1 MSVTSLAGG
10 IGLGLQTAKGT
21 VQGTIVYVP
30 ATQVDLN
37 FEQNANPYPF
47 EVGGD
52 YWQKDSY
59 KSSVMGAGG
68 FDALARPDT
77 IGYMLKAF
85 FGSCQTTAGPEAGT
99 YEHLFTG
106 RRAANGTWGGD
117 GMIPWVTLV
126 KNLAGKM
133 AEQHSDARCASC
145 RLNYPTANLV
155 NYNAAFIAAFPEE
168 VAVPPVMTFDADPAF
183 NTCTGLVTVGEA
195 GGATYDRT
203 DPTNGNNAKA
213 TAITIDLQ
221 NQLSTDEFS
230 IGSYY
235 LDDVT
240 LMSKSAAVTYDL
252 IMRDAGLWR
261 EVYRNGAAG
270 VGQWDPAL
278 FSGQLTVRSETAKP
292 IAGTTKGSMEVYIPK
307 LDYLALPTGLSGNE
321 LVRISLRSQLT
332 QGEALAP
339 IEIRLVNSVATYPD

>member
-21 VQGTIVYVP
+21 PQATIQYIP

-37 FEQNANPYPF
+37 FEQNAEVYPF

-85 FGSCQTTAGPEAGT
+85 FGSCTTSAGPGAGT
-99 YEHLFTG
+99 FQHVFTG
-106 RRAANGTWGGD
+106 RRVANPTWGGD
-117 GMIPWVTLV
+117 GMLPWATLV

-133 AEQHSDARCASC
+133 AEQHSDARCRSC

-155 NYNAAFIAAFPEE
+155 SYNAAYIAALPEE
-168 VAVPPVMTFDADPAF
+168 VNVPGSMSFDADPAF
-183 NTCTGLVTVGEA
+183 NTCTGVVSVGTS
-195 GGATYDRT
+195 GGTAYDRT
-203 DPTNGNNAKA
+203 DPVNGNNAKA

-240 LMSKSAAVTYDL
+240 LMSKTAGVTYDL
-252 IMRDAGLWR
+252 IMRDARLWR
-261 EVYRNGAAG
+261 EVYRFGAAG
-270 VGQWDPAL
+270 IGQWDPAL
-278 FSGQLTVRSETAKP
+278 FSGQLTVVSETAKP
-292 IAGTTKGSMEVYIPK
+292 ISGAVKGSLKVEIPK

-332 QGEALAP
+332 QGELAAP
-339 IEIRLVNSVATYPD
+339 IIVTLINSVATYPD

>member
-21 VQGTIVYVP
+21 VQSTVTYVP

-37 FEQNANPYPF
+37 FEQNAEVYPF

-59 KSSVMGAGG
+59 KSSVMGQGG
-68 FDALARPDT
+68 FDALARPDS

-85 FGSCQTTAGPEAGT
+85 FGSCQTVAGPEAGT
-99 YEHLFTG
+99 FQHTFTG
-106 RRAANGTWGGD
+106 RRTASGTWLGD
-117 GMIPWVTLV
+117 GMLPWVTLV
-126 KNLAGKM
+126 KNLAGRM

-155 NYNAAFIAAFPEE
+155 SYNAAFVAALPEE
-168 VAVPPVMTFDADPAF
+168 VNVPPTMVFDADAAF
-183 NTCTGLVTVGEA
+183 NTCTGLVEVGVQ
-195 GGATYDRT
+195 GGTAYDRT
-203 DPTNGNNAKA
+203 DPVNGNNAKA
-213 TAITIDLQ
+213 TSITIDLQ

-240 LMSKSAAVTYDL
+240 LMSKTASVQYEL
-252 IMRDAGLWR
+252 IMRDARLWR

-270 VGQWDPAL
+270 IGQWDPAL
-278 FSGQLTVRSETAKP
+278 FSGQLTVTSETAKP
-292 IAGTTKGSMEVYIPK
+292 IVGATKGSLKVYIPK

-321 LVRISLRSQLT
+321 LVRIGLRSQLT
-332 QGEALAP
+332 QGDLLAP
-339 IEIRLVNSVATYPD
+339 IEITLINTVTSYPD

>member
-10 IGLGLQTAKGT
+10 IGLGLQTAKAVPQT
-21 VQGTIVYVP
+21 TINYVP

-37 FEQNANPYPF
+37 FEQNAEVYPF

-68 FDALARPDT
+68 FDALARPDS

-85 FGSCQTTAGPEAGT
+85 FGSCQSSSGPGAGT
-99 YEHLFTG
+99 FTHVFTG
-106 RRAANGTWGGD
+106 RRAANPTWLGD
-117 GMIPWVTLV
+117 GMLPWITLV

-133 AEQHSDARCASC
+133 AEQHSDARCRSC

-155 NYNAAFIAAFPEE
+155 SYNAAFVAAFPEE
-168 VAVPPVMTFDADPAF
+168 VNVPASMVFDADPAF
-183 NTCTGLVTVGEA
+183 NTCTGVVTVGTS
-195 GGATYDRT
+195 GGASYDRT
-203 DPTNGNNAKA
+203 DPVNGNNAKA

-240 LMSKSAAVTYDL
+240 LMSKTAGVTYDL
-252 IMRDAGLWR
+252 IMRDARLWR

-278 FSGQLTVRSETAKP
+278 FSGQLTVRSETAQD
-292 IAGTTKGSMEVYIPK
+292 IAAGVKGSMEVFIPK

-332 QGEALAP
+332 QGNLLAP
-339 IEIRLVNSVATYPD
+339 IEIKLVNTVASYPD

>member
-21 VQGTIVYVP
+21 VAPTVTYIP

-37 FEQNANPYPF
+37 FEQNAEVYPF

-85 FGSCQTTAGPEAGT
+85 FGSCTSSAGPGPGT
-99 YEHLFTG
+99 FSHVFVG
-106 RRAANGTWGGD
+106 RRTPNATWGGD
-117 GMIPWVTLV
+117 GMIPWATLV
-126 KNLAGKM
+126 KNLAGRM
-133 AEQHSDARCASC
+133 AEQHSDARCRSC

-155 NYNAAFIAAFPEE
+155 SYNAAYVAALPAEI
-168 VAVPPVMTFDADPAF
+168 AVPATMVFDADPAF
-183 NTCTGLVTVGEA
+183 NTCTGQVSVGTS
-195 GGATYDRT
+195 GGAAYDRT
-203 DPTNGNNAKA
+203 DPVNGNNAKA

-240 LMSKSAAVTYDL
+240 LMSKTASVTYDL
-252 IMRDAGLWR
+252 IMRDSRLWR

-270 VGQWDPAL
+270 VGAWDPAL
-278 FSGQLTVRSETAKP
+278 FSGQLTVISETAKP
-292 IAGTTKGSMEVYIPK
+292 ITGTTKGSLKVEIPK

-332 QGEALAP
+332 QGELPNP
-339 IEIRLVNSVATYPD
+339 IIVTLVNTVTSYPD